1 MTLPW
6 YRQVNREQWKAF
18 WATFL
23 GWVLD
28 GFDFTILTFIVI
40 DIQRSFTIDSALAGM
55 LGTVTMLM
63 RLVGGVAA
71 GTAADRWGRK
81 GPLMVSIL
89 WFSIFACLS
98 GFSTSYAMLFTFRAL
113 FGIGMGGEWAAGMP
127 LALEHWPAHL
137 RGIASGILQSGYS
150 WGFVLSSFAFRYIYP
165 IFSDNPNMGWR
176 VMFWIGIL
184 PALLLL
190 WIRTG
195 VAESPVWL
203 ERQRQLSK
211 QKKKDDV
218 SLFRILKRDM
228 LPITIHTSLLMSAF
242 IFSYHSTSFWYPTYL
257 RENVVVQPFWYLIAL
272 NFGGISG
279 SMLWGRVS
287 ETKVGRRGAATMGA
301 SLGVA
306 MIPLFLMT
314 TNPLYMILGA
324 FLIGVGGPGMWGVI
338 PSYLTERFPTAA
350 RGVGPG
356 FAYHAG
362 AAIGSF
368 TTTLIGRLKDLGIE
382 LNVAMAWFIGAS
394 NLAAIFFMWIG
405 PETKGREFKA
415 IDEHDQLERVTR

>member
-1 MTLPW
+1 
-6 YRQVNREQWKAF
+6 
-18 WATFL
+18 
-23 GWVLD
+23 
-28 GFDFTILTFIVI
+28 
-40 DIQRSFTIDSALAGM
+40 
-55 LGTVTMLM
+55 
-63 RLVGGVAA
+63 
-71 GTAADRWGRK
+71 
-81 GPLMVSIL
+81 
-89 WFSIFACLS
+89 
-98 GFSTSYAMLFTFRAL
+98 
-113 FGIGMGGEWAAGMP
+113 
-127 LALEHWPAHL
+127 
-137 RGIASGILQSGYS
+137 
-150 WGFVLSSFAFRYIYP
+150 
-165 IFSDNPNMGWR
+165 
-176 VMFWIGIL
+176 
-184 PALLLL
+184 
-190 WIRTG
+190 
-195 VAESPVWL
+195 
-203 ERQRQLSK
+203 
-211 QKKKDDV
+211 
-218 SLFRILKRDM
+218 
-228 LPITIHTSLLMSAF
+228 
-242 IFSYHSTSFWYPTYL
+242 
-257 RENVVVQPFWYLIAL
+257 LIAL